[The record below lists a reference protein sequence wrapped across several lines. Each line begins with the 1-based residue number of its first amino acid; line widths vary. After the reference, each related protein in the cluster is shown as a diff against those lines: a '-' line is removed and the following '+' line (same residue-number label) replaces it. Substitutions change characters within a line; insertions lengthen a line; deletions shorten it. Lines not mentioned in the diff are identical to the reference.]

1 MDVKDSTIGVIGDNE
16 FVLGFQLAGIK
27 KIYDSKKA
35 NIEDILTKENLDI
48 LILESKDVQNLPLR
62 LKEKVESSV
71 KPTTV
76 IISETAEAEETLR
89 KMIKK
94 SIGVDL
100 WNK

>member
-1 MDVKDSTIGVIGDNE
+1 MESTIGVMGDKD
-16 FVLGFQLAGIK
+16 FVLGFQLTGIK
-27 KIYDSKKA
+27 KTYDFKTS
-35 NIEDILTKENLDI
+35 NIEDVMGKENLDI
-48 LILESKDVQNLPLR
+48 LILESKDIQSLPER
-62 LKEKVESSV
+62 VRAKVESSV

-76 IISETAEAEETLR
+76 IISESAEAEETLR